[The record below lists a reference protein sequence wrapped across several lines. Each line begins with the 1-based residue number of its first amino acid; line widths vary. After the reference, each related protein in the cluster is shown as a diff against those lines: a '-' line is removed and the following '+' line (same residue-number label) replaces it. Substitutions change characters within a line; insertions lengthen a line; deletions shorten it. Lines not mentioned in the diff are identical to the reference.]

1 MKMPGTVP
9 RIPLSTKGTIMNR
22 VLRLV
27 WVLLALVAGAGIS
40 TAAEPAD
47 RELIPEAR
55 AVLDYLESVYGQKT
69 LAGISGTKNAEAIR
83 QECGKAPAIVA
94 IDLSGWNTP
103 TWGKTYTPVVQ
114 NAVNSAKACWQQ
126 GSIVS
131 VQFHWKHPMKPDGT
145 AWVGKHG
152 NNPPSGPYDMA
163 AATRPGTP
171 QRKAFLDDLAKHA
184 DYLQQLADA
193 RVPVL
198 WRPFHEIDGGW
209 FWWTDREHPE
219 NTAEMWRVMFNYLV
233 QERKLHNLIWVYS
246 AALHPSSKGKE
257 VTQIEYRRRFYPG
270 DEYVDISGID
280 IYPNS
285 YYGWGKPQEDT
296 YQKAFDIMRQVTPN
310 KMLALCEGEAIPN
323 PDVMAAAGPK
333 WLYCLPW
340 WGPGQRHPS
349 DWIKK
354 TYQHDFIITRD
365 DLPNWSN
372 SAARR

>member
-1 MKMPGTVP
+1 MLGFIWAV
-9 RIPLSTKGTIMNR
+9 
-22 VLRLV
+22 
-27 WVLLALVAGAGIS
+27 VLLFVASGILD
-40 TAAEPAD
+40 AAELAD
-47 RELIPEAR
+47 RDLIPEAR
-55 AVLDYLESVYGQKT
+55 AVLNYLESIYGHKT
-69 LAGISGTKNAEAIR
+69 LAGISGIKNAEAIR
-83 QECGKAPAIVA
+83 EVCSKDAAIVA

-114 NAVNSAKACWQQ
+114 RTIDSAKELWEH
-126 GSIVS
+126 GHIVS
-131 VQFHWKHPMKPDGT
+131 MQFHWKHPMKPDGT

-171 QRKAFLDDLAKHA
+171 ERKVFLEDLAKHA

-246 AALHPSSKGKE
+246 AALHPSSRNKD
-257 VTQIEYRRRFYPG
+257 VAQIEYRRRFYPG
-270 DEYVDISGID
+270 DDYVDISGID
-280 IYPNS
+280 IYPNT

-323 PDVMAAAGPK
+323 PDVMASHGPK

-340 WGPGQRHPS
+340 WGPGKRHPA
-349 DWIKK
+349 DWIKT
-354 TYQHDFIITRD
+354 TYQHDFVITRD
-365 DLPNWSN
+365 ELPSWKN
-372 SAARR
+372 SAASR